1 MSRGAPSGSLSRQS
15 SFGPEVLAVRT
26 HQLSDERI
34 GIRICVIQA
43 APRRGDEKRVC
54 CNTAGGLEVRP
65 TSRVHC
71 KRLTFAGT
79 PLIFAGLVLCLAPI
93 AIWHLKTGIWAL
105 QQFEIEY
112 YLQLAAQAYYNHRW
126 FISDPLTEAGVTLYP
141 WLQFVP
147 AANLARSMD
156 LSAFGIGVVWAIW
169 ASVAV
174 SLTLYL
180 VFWRFLR
187 STWLSAGLTIFCI
200 SDRGFCRTTPGVAH
214 VKTLISALFLTSVPG
229 SLNIPLIPLLQWRIL
244 NPALDLPFLFIQI
257 VALSVARNSPTRLHL
272 WLSALAFGILFYVYF
287 YVWTLVFAALC
298 LAMLLDSAMRKVY
311 LRTLLIGLAIERPN
325 WLTALMWRR
334 LLLPKRWRDL
344 VCFCQSTRPFSGFR
358 SYRFLSF

>member
-1 MSRGAPSGSLSRQS
+1 MKNASVATLRRFGSQTDIKGTLQKTHILPALS
-15 SFGPEVLAVRT
+15 
-26 HQLSDERI
+26 
-34 GIRICVIQA
+34 C
-43 APRRGDEKRVC
+43 
-54 CNTAGGLEVRP
+54 
-65 TSRVHC
+65 
-71 KRLTFAGT
+71 
-79 PLIFAGLVLCLAPI
+79 IFAGLALCLAPI

-214 VKTLISALFLTSVPG
+214 VKTLISALFLHPTG
-229 SLNIPLIPLLQWRIL
+229 LLNIPLIPLLQWRIP

-257 VALSVARNSPTRLHL
+257 VALSVARESPTRLHL

-287 YVWTLVFAALC
+287 YLWTLVFAALC

-311 LRTLLIGLAIERPN
+311 LRTLLIGLAIGAPELAYSAHVEKIASPEAMARFGLFLPIN
-325 WLTALMWRR
+325 SSIIRFP
-334 LLLPKRWRDL
+334 LL
-344 VCFCQSTRPFSGFR
+344 SI
-358 SYRFLSF
+358 LSF